1 MDKKVNIVK
10 AVFWILFFYFSN
22 SVINLRRMVILDI
35 LHVELSQPAISQP
48 SLLGSNGHPS
58 DTNDDERSSTIVVV
72 PQQSPNEM

>member
-1 MDKKVNIVK
+1 
-10 AVFWILFFYFSN
+10 
-22 SVINLRRMVILDI
+22 MVILDI
-35 LHVELSQPAISQP
+35 LHVELSQPAISQL

>member
-1 MDKKVNIVK
+1 
-10 AVFWILFFYFSN
+10 
-22 SVINLRRMVILDI
+22 MVILDI

-72 PQQSPNEM
+72 PQQSPNEMWQFHPVSKPNRWQNT